1 MSTFLNTRS
10 KIPIR
15 MVPLRREQ
23 QQQLPVLL
31 FFVMLK
37 VKLNEIV
44 MSDDAMLLRYFLN
57 WRLSLKS
64 HLIYI
69 ESGAPLKISLKLV
82 GAGNT

>member
-31 FFVMLK
+31 FFVMLNK

-57 WRLSLKS
+57 
-64 HLIYI
+64 
-69 ESGAPLKISLKLV
+69 
-82 GAGNT
+82 

>member
-69 ESGAPLKISLKLV
+69 ESGAPLEIPFKLV
-82 GAGNT
+82 GTGNT

>member
-57 WRLSLKS
+57 
-64 HLIYI
+64 
-69 ESGAPLKISLKLV
+69 
-82 GAGNT
+82 